1 MALYDAIGKT
11 YDTTRRA
18 DPSITRCLARLL
30 DLRPG
35 ANYLDV
41 GCGTGNY
48 TVALRNLGARMHGL
62 ELSSTMLAQARPKS
76 DRVRWVQGDAAS
88 MPFPDQCFAGA
99 IATVTIH
106 HWKSLRPGFDEVFR
120 VIRSGHFVIF
130 TGDHAQMNGY
140 WLREY
145 FPNGF
150 AAAINQMP
158 AAEVVIDQLERAG
171 FTDINREAWE
181 VPRDIQDWFLFA
193 GKYRPEI
200 YLDPH
205 VRAGISF
212 FAQGVVAPEETAV
225 GCARLA
231 ADIKS
236 GDITSV
242 IENYR
247 HNLGDYL
254 FVIASKGN

>member
-1 MALYDAIGKT
+1 MALYDTIGRT

-18 DPSITRCLARLL
+18 DPDLTRCLARLL
-30 DLRPG
+30 HLPPN

-48 TVALRNLGARMHGL
+48 TVALQQLGAQMHGL
-62 ELSSTMLAQARPKS
+62 ELSSTMLAKARPKS
-76 DRVRWVQGDAAS
+76 DRVRWIQGNAES
-88 MPFPDQCFAGA
+88 LPFPDRCFDGA

-120 VIRSGHFVIF
+120 VMRSGRFVLF

-145 FPNGF
+145 FPAAIATACEQMPSAESVVAQLRLAGF
-150 AAAINQMP
+150 AT
-158 AAEVVIDQLERAG
+158 V
-171 FTDINREAWE
+171 TREAWE
-181 VPRDIQDWFLFA
+181 VPADIQDWFLYA

-200 YLDPH
+200 YLDPG

-212 FAQGVVAPEETAV
+212 FAQGVATPAETDS
-225 GCARLA
+225 GCARIE

-236 GDITSV
+236 GR
-242 IENYR
+242 IEAVMKKYR
-247 HNLGDYL
+247 HDLGDYL
-254 FVIASKGN
+254 FVIASKE

>member
-30 DLRPG
+30 ELRPG

-48 TVALRNLGARMHGL
+48 TVALQNLGAQMHGL
-62 ELSSTMLAQARPKS
+62 ELTSTMLAKARLKS
-76 DRVRWVQGDAAS
+76 DRVRWIQGDAAS
-88 MPFPDQCFAGA
+88 LPFPDRCFGGA

-106 HWKSLRPGFDEVFR
+106 HWKTLRPGFDEVFR

-140 WLREY
+140 WLKEY
-145 FPNGF
+145 FRNGF
-150 AAAINQMP
+150 AASIKQMP
-158 AAEVVIDQLERAG
+158 ATEVVVDQLERAG
-171 FTDINREAWE
+171 FTDVKRETWE

-200 YLDPH
+200 YLDPQ

-212 FAQGVVAPEETAV
+212 FAQGIATPEETAA
-225 GCARLA
+225 GCARLE

-236 GDITSV
+236 GR
-242 IENYR
+242 IEQVMEKYR

-254 FVIASKGN
+254 FVIAAKE

>member
-1 MALYDAIGKT
+1 MALYDTIGRT

-18 DPSITRCLARLL
+18 DPSITQCLARLL
-30 DLRPG
+30 NLKSG
-35 ANYLDV
+35 ARYLDV

-48 TVALRNLGARMHGL
+48 TVALQNLGAQMHGL
-62 ELSSTMLAQARPKS
+62 ELTNTMLDKARLKS
-76 DRVRWVQGDAAS
+76 DRVRWIQGNVEAL
-88 MPFPDQCFAGA
+88 PFRDRYFDGA

-106 HWKSLRPGFDEVFR
+106 HWKGLRPGFDEIFR
-120 VIRSGHFVIF
+120 VIGSGRFVIF

-145 FPNGF
+145 FPEGI
-150 AAAINQMP
+150 AAALEQMP
-158 AAEVVIDQLERAG
+158 AAEYVMEQLERAG
-171 FTDINREAWE
+171 FSEVQREAWE
-181 VPRDIQDWFLFA
+181 VPPDIQDWFLYA

-200 YLDPH
+200 YLDPQ

-212 FAQGVVAPEETAV
+212 FAPHITTPEETAA
-225 GCARLA
+225 GCTRLA

-236 GDITSV
+236 GR
-242 IENYR
+242 IEKVMEKYR

-254 FVIASKGN
+254 FVYANKM

>member
-1 MALYDAIGKT
+1 MPLYDNIGRT
-11 YDTTRRA
+11 YDTTRKA
-18 DPSITRCLARLL
+18 DPDVTRCLARHLN
-30 DLRPG
+30 LRAD

-48 TVALRNLGARMHGL
+48 TLALQRLGAQMFGL
-62 ELSSTMLAQARPKS
+62 ELTSTMLAKARTKS
-76 DRVRWVQGDAAS
+76 DRVRWIQGNAES
-88 MPFPDQCFAGA
+88 LPFPDRCFDGA

-106 HWKSLRPGFDEVFR
+106 HWKGLRPGFDEIFR
-120 VIRSGHFVIF
+120 VLRSGRFVLF

-145 FPNGF
+145 FSDAI
-150 AAAINQMP
+150 AAALKQMP
-158 AAEVVIDQLERAG
+158 SAESVVNELKLAG
-171 FTDINREAWE
+171 FTDIGSEPWE
-181 VPRDIQDWFLFA
+181 VPLDIQDWFLYA

-200 YLDPH
+200 YLDPR

-212 FAQGVVAPEETAV
+212 FAQGVATSEETAA
-225 GCARLA
+225 GCAKLE

-236 GDITSV
+236 GR
-242 IENYR
+242 IEQVTEKYR

-254 FVIASKGN
+254 FVIATKA